1 MACKVFEIDENGKK
15 GRELTDAELK
25 QRLLDDVDLFD
36 MAMGK
41 EPITEEIKTAID
53 NGEITREQADDY
65 IKNNDGAKSEPII
78 EDIERKAES
87 EDEKQRNEAIDQ
99 ADKLIGEAVGATE
112 GEKQPTD
119 KGTSEDKVTGIKK
132 AMVEKD
138 RADAGLPPIELPKS
152 NKPQE
157 QLERA
162 KELVDSGEVD
172 PSELEAYLISH
183 AENPSDAKTSES
195 DQYVLQYQ
203 RMKIEAR
210 SKEIL
215 TERMAIEDRLKEDPT
230 DVQAN
235 LDLASNE
242 IARQQNIYDLDR
254 NTTASRVTSSIWGK
268 LGNAKQQVINERGI
282 VQEQINRIKE
292 LHGKDVPKEVQ
303 DKLDSLEKKNTELT
317 DRIEA
322 IEKNITE
329 QIAQG
334 QLNKESRKPLIR
346 RTSRR
351 SVEEINAQ
359 IKDKLSTIANKIAER
374 IEKSAVKNFAANKE
388 QSKSLIA
395 DIAPDVMD
403 VVKLVSEKTGNK
415 LEDVVNKTYDAI
427 KDIAEGIGKRDIV
440 DIIAGKYS
448 DKKPLSELQKQIN
461 EIRNQAKLTIRLEE
475 IENNIERETKARGE
489 ASPEVKALRK
499 EISELQ
505 SQEGLRKRIEDVK
518 NGVEKKVKEKG
529 EQSEEV
535 KALRKELSDLESQD
549 RLKKRIE
556 DLQNGVLRETK
567 ARGEASPEVQKLKK
581 QADELNKK
589 NKKELANFSANELK
603 KQAEQL
609 QKKIDKGEFLPQKT
623 VKKVFEQDAN
633 WVKYSQEKKK
643 LKQELNH
650 LEAQALYDKK
660 NLYMKTLDQF
670 NKFSRLGLFIFS
682 TAYQL
687 KLAAAAL
694 STIAHKPIEDLVG
707 TAIKPMVKEIADR
720 APIEGRN
727 INAEATA
734 EFYKNLSPIKILR
747 GAYQILSKGES
758 DLSRELSSHPKKEG
772 NIFNPLSDHSV
783 LNWIADD
790 PHKIIKN
797 PIKQGIF
804 DASLANYMN
813 YYASKG
819 MDINDPVLI
828 EKARQA
834 SYMRAEYEIFMGGE
848 NSKTAVSEWF
858 KKMESEG
865 ILDAQSESFKTKVG
879 GNLKYSISALKN
891 FIVPIAS
898 VPANI
903 LNRTVKNNPIST
915 AYRFSEAL
923 KTNSELKNNV
933 TETLDNLTE
942 AQADLMLRD
951 LKKGAIGSV
960 YWTLGFIMAGNAL
973 GGFFNKSYPDKK
985 RDKDEKGHDEM
996 EIFGKNIPHGVQ
1008 HAVPL
1013 QQMQMAATFALTL
1026 KYFNEQDKKKL
1037 KDDFGL
1043 KDEIKN
1049 VGAGGAEIARTYI
1062 NEHPMSKA
1070 SLDIVKALEGGKGRE
1085 KYFNSL
1091 ERRSDIPQTKFLL
1104 QDIGLIEK
1112 DDSYEKQKA
1121 KSKKHNEV
1129 KDLYDVFWY
1138 MMDDKKF
1145 ENHNE

>member
-1 MACKVFEIDENGKK
+1 
-15 GRELTDAELK
+15 
-25 QRLLDDVDLFD
+25 
-36 MAMGK
+36 
-41 EPITEEIKTAID
+41 
-53 NGEITREQADDY
+53 
-65 IKNNDGAKSEPII
+65 
-78 EDIERKAES
+78 
-87 EDEKQRNEAIDQ
+87 
-99 ADKLIGEAVGATE
+99 
-112 GEKQPTD
+112 
-119 KGTSEDKVTGIKK
+119 
-132 AMVEKD
+132 
-138 RADAGLPPIELPKS
+138 
-152 NKPQE
+152 
-157 QLERA
+157 
-162 KELVDSGEVD
+162 
-172 PSELEAYLISH
+172 
-183 AENPSDAKTSES
+183 
-195 DQYVLQYQ
+195 
-203 RMKIEAR
+203 
-210 SKEIL
+210 
-215 TERMAIEDRLKEDPT
+215 
-230 DVQAN
+230 
-235 LDLASNE
+235 
-242 IARQQNIYDLDR
+242 
-254 NTTASRVTSSIWGK
+254 
-268 LGNAKQQVINERGI
+268 
-282 VQEQINRIKE
+282 
-292 LHGKDVPKEVQ
+292 
-303 DKLDSLEKKNTELT
+303 
-317 DRIEA
+317 
-322 IEKNITE
+322 
-329 QIAQG
+329 
-334 QLNKESRKPLIR
+334 
-346 RTSRR
+346 
-351 SVEEINAQ
+351 
-359 IKDKLSTIANKIAER
+359 
-374 IEKSAVKNFAANKE
+374 
-388 QSKSLIA
+388 
-395 DIAPDVMD
+395 
-403 VVKLVSEKTGNK
+403 
-415 LEDVVNKTYDAI
+415 
-427 KDIAEGIGKRDIV
+427 
-440 DIIAGKYS
+440 
-448 DKKPLSELQKQIN
+448 
-461 EIRNQAKLTIRLEE
+461 
-475 IENNIERETKARGE
+475 
-489 ASPEVKALRK
+489 
-499 EISELQ
+499 
-505 SQEGLRKRIEDVK
+505 
-518 NGVEKKVKEKG
+518 
-529 EQSEEV
+529 
-535 KALRKELSDLESQD
+535 
-549 RLKKRIE
+549 
-556 DLQNGVLRETK
+556 
-567 ARGEASPEVQKLKK
+567 
-581 QADELNKK
+581 
-589 NKKELANFSANELK
+589 
-603 KQAEQL
+603 
-609 QKKIDKGEFLPQKT
+609 
-623 VKKVFEQDAN
+623 
-633 WVKYSQEKKK
+633 
-643 LKQELNH
+643 
-650 LEAQALYDKK
+650 
-660 NLYMKTLDQF
+660 MKTLDQF

-819 MDINDPVLI
+819 MDINDPILI

-985 RDKDEKGHDEM
+985 REKNEKGHDEM

-1049 VGAGGAEIARTYI
+1049 VGAGGAEVARTYI

-1121 KSKKHNEV
+1121 KSKKHKEV

>member
-1 MACKVFEIDENGKK
+1 MACKTYEIDENGKK

-41 EPITEEIKTAID
+41 EPLPKEIKTAID
-53 NGEITREQADDY
+53 NGEITREQADGFTEQDE
-65 IKNNDGAKSEPII
+65 SVI

-119 KGTSEDKVTGIKK
+119 KGTGENKVTGIKK
-132 AMVEKD
+132 AMLEKD
-138 RADAGLPPIELPKS
+138 RQDAGLPPIELPKS

-162 KELVDSGEVD
+162 KELVDSGDVD
-172 PSELEAYLISH
+172 PSELETYLIGY
-183 AENPSDAKTSES
+183 AENPSDAKTSEA
-195 DQYVLQYQ
+195 DQYILQYQ

-215 TERMAIEDRLKEDPT
+215 TERIAIEDRLKADPT
-230 DVQAN
+230 DIQAN
-235 LDLASNE
+235 MDLASNE

-254 NTTASRVTSSIWGK
+254 NTTASRITSNIWGK

-292 LHGKDVPKEVQ
+292 LHGKEVPKEVQ

-317 DRIEA
+317 ARIEA

-334 QLNKESRKPLIR
+334 QLNKENRKPLIR
-346 RTSRR
+346 RASRR
-351 SVEEINAQ
+351 SDEEINAQ

-374 IEKSAVKNFAANKE
+374 IEKLTVKNFAANKE

-395 DIAPDVMD
+395 EIAPDVMD

-415 LEDVVNKTYDAI
+415 LEDVVNKTYDTI
-427 KDIAEGIGKRDIV
+427 KDIAEGIGKRDII

-461 EIRNQAKLTIRLEE
+461 DIRSQARLNERIDE
-475 IENNIERETKARGE
+475 LEKGILRETKKRGE
-489 ASPEVKALRK
+489 S
-499 EISELQ
+499 
-505 SQEGLRKRIEDVK
+505 
-518 NGVEKKVKEKG
+518 
-529 EQSEEV
+529 SEEV
-535 KALRKELSDLESQD
+535 KK
-549 RLKKRIE
+549 
-556 DLQNGVLRETK
+556 LRE
-567 ARGEASPEVQKLKK
+567 R
-581 QADELNKK
+581 ADELKK
-589 NKKELANFSANELK
+589 KSKNELANFSANELK
-603 KQAEQL
+603 KQVEQL
-609 QKKIDKGEFLPQKT
+609 QKKIDKGDFLPQKT
-623 VKKVFEQDAN
+623 VKKAFEQDSN
-633 WVKYSQEKKK
+633 WVKYNQEKKK

-687 KLAAAAL
+687 KLGAAAL
-694 STIAHKPIEDLVG
+694 STAIHKPIEDLVG
-707 TAIKPMVKEIADR
+707 TAIKPMVREIADR

-734 EFYKNLSPIKILR
+734 EFYKNFSPIKILR
-747 GAYQILSKGES
+747 GAYQILSKGETE
-758 DLSRELSSHPKKEG
+758 LSRELSSHPKKEG

-783 LNWIADD
+783 INWIADD

-848 NSKTAVSEWF
+848 HSKNAVAEWF
-858 KKMESEG
+858 KKMETEG
-865 ILDAQSESFKTKVG
+865 ILDAQSESFKTKAG

-903 LNRTVKNNPIST
+903 LNRTVKNNPVST
-915 AYRFSEAL
+915 AYRFSEAM
-923 KTNSELKNNV
+923 KTNSELKKNV

-942 AQADLMLRD
+942 AQADIMLRD

-960 YWTLGFIMAGNAL
+960 YWTLGFIMAGSAL

-985 RDKDEKGHDEM
+985 RDEKEKGHDEM
-996 EIFGKNIPHGVQ
+996 EIFGKQIPHGAQ

-1026 KYFNEQDKKKL
+1026 KYFNEKDSLEL
-1037 KDDFGL
+1037 KDDFG
-1043 KDEIKN
+1043 KIDKAKN
-1049 VGAGGAEIARTYI
+1049 IAGASAEIARAYI
-1062 NEHPMSKA
+1062 HEHPYSKA
-1070 SLDIVKALEGGKGRE
+1070 AIDIKDALEGGKGRE
-1085 KYFNSL
+1085 KYLNNIY
-1091 ERRSDIPQTKFLL
+1091 RRSDIPQFKFLL
-1104 QDIGLIEK
+1104 QDLGVIEK
-1112 DDSYEKQKA
+1112 DDSYKTQKEK
-1121 KSKKHNEV
+1121 SNKHKEV
-1129 KDLYDVFWY
+1129 KDFYDVFWY

-1145 ENHNE
+1145 DNQEK